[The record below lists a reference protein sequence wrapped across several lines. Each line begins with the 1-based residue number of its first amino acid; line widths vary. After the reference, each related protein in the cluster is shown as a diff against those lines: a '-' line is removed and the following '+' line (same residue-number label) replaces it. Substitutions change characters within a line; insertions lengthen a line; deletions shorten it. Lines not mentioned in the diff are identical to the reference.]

1 MDLLEKSKDH
11 ISFLNGLHSLG
22 VTLHRPSKKSL
33 ERYRDQWLPM
43 VYKCNQKSCKKEQ
56 EKLRLIPPPDI
67 AWLFHCHRLAP
78 LHYANYCR
86 KKFGINKTN
95 NDRLLPDA
103 EAPFSFQSETGEVH
117 RGSKEESKRTQRRW
131 EKCYPNEPFFLEPN
145 GGNGAQEMND
155 HSPSLFL
162 NGFDLLGSTMR
173 QSSFLWHISSPH
185 FSDEQF
191 LKVGIDRYHKFILLR
206 KTIVDS
212 QQKPHEKDSPKHP
225 SMIVPTYDIDLM
237 WHTHILS
244 GLVFYHNDCR
254 KLLGGSTLNH
264 DDGVGEDR
272 SEGGTLDVAFR
283 ETTALWKHSYG
294 EDYSIAGGM
303 YKGEP
308 PKHYYSKEWS
318 SNEFTSA
325 ELLYAAAA
333 GVQPFMH
340 FVGIQGATST
350 NQVDHV
356 KKDVI
361 WCWKEIPSQMSK
373 YDADQIMG
381 DPKKCFIKYDSFT
394 NDILEQAFQ
403 NGRNT
408 GVCDI
413 AYGYTVNFST
423 GKQTE
428 ASTGHERE
436 VKRFIRK
443 YIKKAAPV
451 VAKAT
456 LIDNVSTNVDE
467 PHATLVEAKPI
478 QGWTLLTETAP
489 DGLPAFQKAQD
500 KSTTRGVITN
510 TQKENYVFGKK
521 GDDVG
526 YFHIT
531 TKEAYEVLA
540 ERVKIMARKKET
552 DIAFAQSCKCLYGD
566 VGIKEREKQLEE
578 LNDVKLIATERAK
591 TRGLGDKNVKVPK
604 RLLHNKKHFAD
615 DGYIWYFPHS
625 YYTAGGGC
633 GYFTHGGGFGG
644 GCGGGDG
651 DCGACGGG
659 DGGGACG
666 GGKLVWIVENLCLA

>member
-1 MDLLEKSKDH
+1 MSEYDSSKGPFSVDLLEKSKDH

-33 ERYRDQWLPM
+33 ERYRYQWLPM
-43 VYKCNQKSCKKEQ
+43 VYKCNLKSNKNEE

-78 LHYANYCR
+78 FHYANYCR
-86 KKFGINKTN
+86 KRFRITKTN

-117 RGSKEESKRTQRRW
+117 CGSEKEAKRTQKRW
-131 EKCYPNEPFFLEPN
+131 EKYYPNEPFFLESN
-145 GGNGAQEMND
+145 EGHGSQEMD
-155 HSPSLFL
+155 DTSSPSLFL
-162 NGFDLLGSTMR
+162 DGFDLLGSTMR

-185 FSDEQF
+185 FSDDQF
-191 LKVGIDRYHKFILLR
+191 LKVGIDRYHKFVLLR

-212 QQKPHEKDSPKHP
+212 QQKGQLNDTPKHP

-244 GLVFYHNDCR
+244 GLVFYHDDCR

-283 ETTALWKHSYG
+283 ETTALWKYSYG

-308 PKHYYSKEWS
+308 PKHFYSKEWS

-333 GVQPFMH
+333 GVQPFMR

-350 NQVDHV
+350 NQN
-356 KKDVI
+356 
-361 WCWKEIPSQMSK
+361 
-373 YDADQIMG
+373 A
-381 DPKKCFIKYDSFT
+381 T
-394 NDILEQAFQ
+394 
-403 NGRNT
+403 
-408 GVCDI
+408 
-413 AYGYTVNFST
+413 
-423 GKQTE
+423 
-428 ASTGHERE
+428 
-436 VKRFIRK
+436 
-443 YIKKAAPV
+443 PV

-456 LIDNVSTNVDE
+456 LIDDASTGVNE
-467 PHATLVEAKPI
+467 PHATLVEDAPI

-489 DGLPAFQKAQD
+489 DGLPAFEKAQD
-500 KSTTRGVITN
+500 KSTTRGVIAN
-510 TQKENYVFGKK
+510 TQKANYVFGKK
-521 GDDVG
+521 GDDIG

-540 ERVKIMARKKET
+540 ERVKIMRRKKEG
-552 DIAFAQSCKCLYGD
+552 DIAFAQCCKCC
-566 VGIKEREKQLEE
+566 VGKAVIEKMEKELEE
-578 LNDVKLIATERAK
+578 MKDIQTIATERAK
-591 TRGLGDKNVKVPK
+591 TKGPGDKNVRLPK
-604 RLLHNKKHFAD
+604 RLLKDKRHFSD
-615 DGYIWYFPHS
+615 DGYIWYFPNS
-625 YYTAGGGC
+625 YYVAGGGC
-633 GYFTHGGGFGG
+633 GYFTHGGA
-644 GCGGGDG
+644 GCGGGGDG

-666 GGKLVWIVENLCLA
+666 AGGCAGGGGGCGGGGCGGGCPSGR